1 MISFTSAVGA
11 CAKMKKWEE
20 AVALLVTAFS
30 RPFGANVEINQGDSV
45 YFVHCLQLKGFIFK
59 TF

>member
-30 RPFGANVEINQGDSV
+30 RPFGVNVEINQGDSV
-45 YFVHCLQLKGFIFK
+45 FLCSFCS
-59 TF
+59 